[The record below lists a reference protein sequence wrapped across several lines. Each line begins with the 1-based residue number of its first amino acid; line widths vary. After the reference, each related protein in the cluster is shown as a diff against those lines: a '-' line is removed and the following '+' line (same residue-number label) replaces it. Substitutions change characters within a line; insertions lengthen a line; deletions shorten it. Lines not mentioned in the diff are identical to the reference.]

1 MKISHNIQMKTSLHA
16 VLCACCLMSV
26 LSCAEDRTYEYEEK
40 TQHNHWMLDV
50 MRDKYLWAENLATY
64 EPSWKDFFSQPKAF
78 METLA
83 KLGENDKWSYVEIDT
98 ITSDSHQRGYY
109 NHLDSYGF
117 DFALINDP
125 TGMTTRS
132 VARVLTVYPDS
143 PAERA
148 GLCRGDFI
156 YSFDNFKLSTKNI
169 NKLTKGDSRKLELR
183 HLAVEPL
190 EGALYWSDTF
200 TLTLPPSE
208 QVEDRAFPV
217 SSIVGVEGINVGY
230 LMCTRLLEG
239 AEEKSADDMSYKEE
253 LDRIMSNMK
262 NRGVDELVLDLRLC
276 NYGSLSMVQRLGSS
290 LVNPA
295 SLGQTMLQTQWNEK
309 NKANNIIIPYD
320 ASVVNLAL
328 NRLFIITGSY
338 TCGAAE
344 WLIQALRHD
353 MGEENVILVGASTA
367 GQNVMTAP
375 VANQY
380 HVTPCPAVAYVALS
394 DGSHDYGTLAPDVSV
409 DEQSFMDL
417 GEYGSINEPLF
428 RATIERMFHVEEDE
442 GEAEGEE
449 ENEGGESEEGRMK

>member
-1 MKISHNIQMKTSLHA
+1 MKIFHNIQMKTSLRA
-16 VLCACCLMSV
+16 VLCVCCLLSV

-64 EPSWKDFFSQPKAF
+64 EPSWKDFFSQPKTF

-98 ITSDSHQRGYY
+98 IASDPHQRGYY

-169 NKLTKGDSRKLELR
+169 NKLTKGDSRMLELR

-239 AEEKSADDMSYKEE
+239 AEEKNADDMSYKEE
-253 LDRIMSNMK
+253 LDRIMNNMK

-276 NYGSLSMVQRLGSS
+276 NYGNLSMVQRLGSS
-290 LVNPA
+290 LANPA

-320 ASVVNLAL
+320 ASVTNLAL
-328 NRLFIITGSY
+328 NRLFIITAI
-338 TCGAAE
+338 C
-344 WLIQALRHD
+344 I
-353 MGEENVILVGASTA
+353 
-367 GQNVMTAP
+367 
-375 VANQY
+375 
-380 HVTPCPAVAYVALS
+380 
-394 DGSHDYGTLAPDVSV
+394 
-409 DEQSFMDL
+409 
-417 GEYGSINEPLF
+417 
-428 RATIERMFHVEEDE
+428 
-442 GEAEGEE
+442 
-449 ENEGGESEEGRMK
+449 